1 MLSVYYQMLFKGFWV
16 DSLEII
22 LTNKKN
28 WIWGIEK
35 ENLNT
40 YNKNLLWIFFK
51 KQKKKKIK
59 LKNAHQADKLVLQK
73 FWCAKSFNTKLCSNM
88 KEKEEHFI
96 RHEKKIF
103 NFNFHDA
110 AIIRLISISI
120 WVSDRRCHGRSNINN

>member
-1 MLSVYYQMLFKGFWV
+1 MLSVYYQMPFKGFWV

-22 LTNKKN
+22 LTKKKN

-40 YNKNLLWIFFK
+40 YNKNLLWTL
-51 KQKKKKIK
+51 KKKKKKKLK

-96 RHEKKIF
+96 WHEKKIF

-110 AIIRLISISI
+110 AITRLISISI
-120 WVSDRRCHGRSNINN
+120 WQKVAWSFKY

>member
-1 MLSVYYQMLFKGFWV
+1 MLSVYYQMPFKGFWV

-22 LTNKKN
+22 LTKKKN

-40 YNKNLLWIFFK
+40 YNKNLLWTL
-51 KQKKKKIK
+51 KKKKKKLK

-96 RHEKKIF
+96 WHEKKIF

-110 AIIRLISISI
+110 AITRLISISI
-120 WVSDRRCHGRSNINN
+120 WQKVAWSFKY

>member
-1 MLSVYYQMLFKGFWV
+1 MLSVYYQMPFKGFWV

-22 LTNKKN
+22 LTKKKN

-40 YNKNLLWIFFK
+40 YNKNLLWTL
-51 KQKKKKIK
+51 KKKKKKLK

-96 RHEKKIF
+96 WHEKKIF
-103 NFNFHDA
+103 NFNFNDA
-110 AIIRLISISI
+110 AITRLISISI
-120 WVSDRRCHGRSNINN
+120 WQVAWSFKY

>member
-1 MLSVYYQMLFKGFWV
+1 MLSVYYQMPFKGFWV

-22 LTNKKN
+22 LTKKKK

-40 YNKNLLWIFFK
+40 YNKNLLWTL
-51 KQKKKKIK
+51 KKKKKKKLK

-73 FWCAKSFNTKLCSNM
+73 FWCAKCFNTKLCSNM

-96 RHEKKIF
+96 WHEKKIF

-110 AIIRLISISI
+110 AITRLISISI
-120 WVSDRRCHGRSNINN
+120 WQKVAWSFKY

>member
-1 MLSVYYQMLFKGFWV
+1 MLSVYYQMPFKGFWV

-22 LTNKKN
+22 LTKKKN

-40 YNKNLLWIFFK
+40 YNKNLLWTS
-51 KQKKKKIK
+51 KKKKKKKLK

-96 RHEKKIF
+96 WHEKKIF
-103 NFNFHDA
+103 NFNFNDA
-110 AIIRLISISI
+110 AITRLISISI
-120 WVSDRRCHGRSNINN
+120 WQVAWSFKY

>member
-1 MLSVYYQMLFKGFWV
+1 MLSVYYQMPFKGFWV

-22 LTNKKN
+22 LTKKKN

-40 YNKNLLWIFFK
+40 YNKNLLWTL
-51 KQKKKKIK
+51 KKKKKKKLK

-96 RHEKKIF
+96 WYEKKIF

-110 AIIRLISISI
+110 AITRLISISI
-120 WVSDRRCHGRSNINN
+120 WQKVAWSFKY

>member
-1 MLSVYYQMLFKGFWV
+1 MLSVYYQMPFKGFWV

-22 LTNKKN
+22 LTKKKN

-40 YNKNLLWIFFK
+40 YNKNLLWTS
-51 KQKKKKIK
+51 KKKKKKKLK

-96 RHEKKIF
+96 WHEKKIF

-110 AIIRLISISI
+110 AITRLISISI
-120 WVSDRRCHGRSNINN
+120 WQKVAWSFKY